1 MVRRTKRVSI
11 AINSLV
17 QGGAQ
22 KSGILLIESLL
33 KRGYS
38 VQLILFYPE
47 ETDFFDIPHGA
58 EVVRL
63 IHPFE
68 AKGIENLNKY
78 FCKFQR
84 AKSRVRDLFQLRD
97 LIHRHKSSHVIAFE
111 AYVGILVGLALFGSR
126 IKVLIS
132 ERVHPKYH
140 EIQSI
145 LKPFQNLVYRSRN
158 VRVLAQG
165 EVISEYIRDR
175 YNIEVLSIPNIVA
188 PPPKNFVHEPKEK
201 IVMLSRAHHQ
211 KGIDTLLEA
220 WNQLTTL
227 QKSSWSIH
235 IYGQGDFGPFK
246 DSVLEKNIAN
256 EVFFHEAETNISNIF
271 KSAAIFVLPSR
282 YEGFPNALAE
292 AISYGV
298 PSIATDC
305 PSAVRDL
312 TLNGTLAILV
322 PVDDI
327 NSLAFQLCNLIANK
341 DMRDAMGQRGKLIS
355 SIFGEDL
362 ITDIWENVIHGIFK
376 EERLIRCIACDAKVS
391 KVRLSL
397 PKSSLIQ
404 KYLYH
409 YPSKEI
415 PIALFEGLNDVMRFW
430 ECDNCGHLSAK
441 SSNNLQLYYDYMH
454 GHSDY
459 LRSSRWDYE
468 YFANKIR
475 NRSNLNILDFGSSS
489 SKWSNLDF
497 GRNFLTLYDISVLE
511 KIVTSFYL
519 NTAKNLS
526 EVLNNSL
533 DHVLAFHVIEHLQNP
548 INELLKIKSKLK
560 DDGILWI
567 SVPDKKNSFFQF
579 NYLDWPPHHL
589 SRFSIKSLQILCE
602 RAGFTLIE
610 FIPGVSNSYGMFDFM
625 LTFKKS

>member
-1 MVRRTKRVSI
+1 VSI

-22 KSGILLIESLL
+22 KSGILLVESLL

-38 VQLILFYPE
+38 VQLILFYPK
-47 ETDFFDIPHGA
+47 ETDFFNIPLGA

-63 IHPFE
+63 LHPFE
-68 AKGIENLNKY
+68 AKGIENPNKY
-78 FCKFQR
+78 LHNFQR
-84 AKSRVRDLFQLRD
+84 VKSRFKDLVQLRN
-97 LIHRHKSSHVIAFE
+97 LVHRHKSSHVIAFE

-132 ERVHPKYH
+132 ERVHPKFH
-140 EIQSI
+140 EVQSI
-145 LKPFQNLVYRSRN
+145 VKPFQNFVYRRRN

-165 EVISEYIRDR
+165 EVISEYIRER
-175 YNIEVLSIPNIVA
+175 YDIEVLSIPNIVM
-188 PPPKNFVHEPKEK
+188 PPPKDFVHQPRER
-201 IVMLSRAHHQ
+201 IVMMARAHQQ
-211 KGIDTLLEA
+211 KGIDTLLKA
-220 WNQLTTL
+220 WSQLTTL
-227 QKSSWSIH
+227 QKLSWSIH
-235 IYGQGDFGPFK
+235 IYGQGDFGPFR
-246 DSVLEKNIAN
+246 DWVLEKNMAN
-256 EVFFHEAETNISNIF
+256 EVFFHEADSNISNIL
-271 KSAAIFVLPSR
+271 KNAAVFVLPSR

-322 PVDDI
+322 PVDDV
-327 NSLAFQLCNLIANK
+327 NSLAFQLCNLISNK
-341 DMRDAMGQRGKLIS
+341 DKRDTMGERGKRIS
-355 SIFGEDL
+355 SIFGVDPV
-362 ITDIWENVIHGIFK
+362 TDIWENAIHGIFK
-376 EERLIRCIACDAKVS
+376 NDRLIRCIACDAKVS

-397 PKSSLIQ
+397 SKSKLIQ
-404 KYLYH
+404 EYLDN

-415 PIALFEGLNDVMRFW
+415 PIALFEGLNEVMRFW
-430 ECDNCGHLSAK
+430 ECENCGHLSAK

-454 GHSDY
+454 EHSDY

-468 YFANKIR
+468 YFADKIR
-475 NRSNLNILDFGSSS
+475 DRSNLNILDFGSSF

-497 GRNFLTLYDISVLE
+497 GRNFLTLYDISVPE
-511 KIVTSFYL
+511 TNVTSFHL
-519 NTAKNLS
+519 NTAKTLS
-526 EVLNNSL
+526 ELLNNSL
-533 DHVLAFHVIEHLQNP
+533 DHVIAFHVIEHLQNP
-548 INELLKIKSKLK
+548 INELLEIKSKLK
-560 DDGILWI
+560 DDGMLWI
-567 SVPDKKNSFFQF
+567 SVPDKKNSFFEF
-579 NYLDWPPHHL
+579 SHLDWPPHHL